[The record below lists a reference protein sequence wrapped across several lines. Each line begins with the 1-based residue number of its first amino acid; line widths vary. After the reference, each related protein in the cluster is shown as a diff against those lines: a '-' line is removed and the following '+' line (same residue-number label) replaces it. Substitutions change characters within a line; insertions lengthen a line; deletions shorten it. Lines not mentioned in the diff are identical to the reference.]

1 MSEVTRMSGFWSNIF
16 SRNPKKESTLDLLE
30 TIPVF
35 EELNSRE
42 LRAVERILY
51 RRTFSPGEIIFRQGD
66 PGVGMYILG
75 EGEVE
80 IRSEPDQTVLTT
92 LGVGSFFG
100 EVSLLNEVP
109 RSATAVA
116 STECVLWGF
125 FRPELMDLIERWP
138 KLGVKILLHLAQIAG
153 KRLVAV
159 DVELR
164 DMRTRDSEG
173 R

>member
-1 MSEVTRMSGFWSNIF
+1 MSGFWSNIF

-42 LRAVERILY
+42 LQAVERILY

-80 IRSEPDQTVLTT
+80 IRSEPDQTVLTI

-109 RSATAVA
+109 RSATAAA

>member
-1 MSEVTRMSGFWSNIF
+1 MSGFWSNIF

-42 LRAVERILY
+42 LQAVERILY

-92 LGVGSFFG
+92 LRVGSFFG

-109 RSATAVA
+109 RSATAAA

>member
-1 MSEVTRMSGFWSNIF
+1 MSGFWSNIF

-42 LRAVERILY
+42 LQAVERILY

-92 LGVGSFFG
+92 LRVGSFFG

-109 RSATAVA
+109 RSATAAA

-164 DMRTRDSEG
+164 DMRIRDSEG